1 MEIANDPGGSA
12 QAGNV
17 EMVTIASKGN
27 TSDFGT
33 HSNTGENQNVPMA
46 SNEVRGLLF
55 RGFNSYAGSPADSFA
70 NDDID
75 YITISSEGN
84 SVDFGTCV
92 QDGFSGAGVASRTR
106 AIICGS
112 TYYGGSPQA
121 TRANQALEYVTIST
135 TGNGTDFGD
144 FSGSFGN
151 SGACGNGV
159 RAVIAAGEFGSG
171 DGATLSNSNIMEY
184 VTIASTSNATDFG
197 DLSVTRK
204 LIDGV
209 GNGTRGIFGGGQATG
224 QSNIID
230 YITIASTG
238 DASDF
243 GDLTTARQNVGT
255 AGDGHSGIQ

>member
-1 MEIANDPGGSA
+1 
-12 QAGNV
+12 
-17 EMVTIASKGN
+17 
-27 TSDFGT
+27 
-33 HSNTGENQNVPMA
+33 
-46 SNEVRGLLF
+46 
-55 RGFNSYAGSPADSFA
+55 
-70 NDDID
+70 
-75 YITISSEGN
+75 
-84 SVDFGTCV
+84 
-92 QDGFSGAGVASRTR
+92 
-106 AIICGS
+106 
-112 TYYGGSPQA
+112 
-121 TRANQALEYVTIST
+121 
-135 TGNGTDFGD
+135 
-144 FSGSFGN
+144 
-151 SGACGNGV
+151 
-159 RAVIAAGEFGSG
+159 
-171 DGATLSNSNIMEY
+171 MEY